1 MREAMVS
8 RCVAEAWY
16 GNRVHNGHP
25 RPVLAYG
32 RILYFDEATLL
43 AWVHLQLDPAA
54 APPRIVRGGRNL
66 VTRTELAHLTGLSE
80 AALRHIYANR
90 ALTGHPE
97 VVHRDRRALYFDENV
112 SLAWHLARLAAAEHS
127 RPPGRL
133 HNAARRQAR
142 PPAGLGRRTPRLTVS
157 TRATNAHRWLYRRF
171 PTSWPNPAMSWLP
184 G

>member
-1 MREAMVS
+1 MHKGRPVVTRAALMREAMVS

-32 RILYFDEATLL
+32 RSLYFDEATLL

-97 VVHRDRRALYFDENV
+97 VVHRDRSALYFDENV

-142 PPAGLGRRTPRLTVS
+142 PPAGARQADTE
-157 TRATNAHRWLYRRF
+157 AHGLDQG
-171 PTSWPNPAMSWLP
+171 NECA
-184 G
+184 